1 MLRFWNLLVRR
12 GLIAWAMSDSFDTQE
27 PARER
32 KTDFLS
38 LLKIA
43 GVSWSLL
50 TAKEK
55 SFFLIR
61 VGVRLAL
68 NGLDIVAVALM
79 GLLGAITAT
88 GLSGQN
94 LEIFGYQIPSPT
106 ASNVIVL
113 VSLVAFLFVL
123 KGGLAIIFQRWTAVF
138 LAGVEIKNSAKVTR
152 YLFSGSLQRVKKY
165 SRPEISF
172 LVENSTNATFSGVLG
187 SMTTLVIESTLFI
200 SIFVIFLLVDWSA
213 AIAIALYFAV
223 LVFILQA
230 TTSRKYLA
238 SGDNMRKASV
248 DAGGSILE
256 MVDGFREIA
265 VLSKQ
270 DFFLTRFIEAKKL
283 SSRTGVTLQILKS
296 LPRYIAET
304 GLIFGALGFVV
315 WQLSQGTLAEGLF
328 ALGVFLSGSFRMM
341 GAILPLQSIWN
352 DLRIM
357 QKWVVMAQEIL
368 ILLRDTPELLDAN
381 IFSGTGR
388 LPDRVVAHR
397 EKGGLP
403 VQLKN
408 VSFSHVGTSS
418 PTIKKVTLDIAPGA
432 YVAIVGPSGAGK
444 TTLVDLLLGL
454 YDPEKGSVRV
464 GGDDPRLLR
473 EHSPGL
479 LSYVPQR
486 PGLVSGS
493 LANNVA
499 LGVPADEIDDDGVRE
514 ALRKAQL
521 LDFVDTLPEGIHSSL
536 GPHSDSLSGGQIQR
550 LGFARALYTNPRLII
565 LDEATSAL
573 DAATEASVASSIKN
587 VGGETTVI
595 VIAHRLSTIQDA
607 DQVHVMDGGKIIATG
622 TFSEIRKA
630 VPMVEEYVQLMSFTN
645 D

>member
-1 MLRFWNLLVRR
+1 
-12 GLIAWAMSDSFDTQE
+12 MSETVENSETPRE
-27 PARER
+27 PKA
-32 KTDFLS
+32 DFLT

-61 VGVRLAL
+61 IGVRLAL
-68 NGLDIVAVALM
+68 NCLDIVAVALM

-94 LEIFGYQIPSPT
+94 LEIFGYRIPSPT
-106 ASNVIVL
+106 ATNVIIL
-113 VSLVAFLFVL
+113 VASVAFLFIL
-123 KGGLAIIFQRWTAVF
+123 KGGLAIVFHRWTAIF
-138 LAGVEIKNSAKVTR
+138 LAGLEIKNSAKITR
-152 YLFSGSLQRVKKY
+152 YLFSGSLQRVKEY
-165 SRPEISF
+165 SRPQITF
-172 LVENSTNATFSGVLG
+172 LVERSTSATFSGVLG
-187 SMTTLVIESTLFI
+187 SMTTLVVEGTLFI
-200 SIFVIFLLVDWSA
+200 SIFVLFLIVDWA
-213 AIAIALYFAV
+213 AALAIAAYFSV
-223 LVFILQA
+223 LVLILQLA
-230 TTSRKYLA
+230 TARRYLS
-238 SGDNMRKASV
+238 SGRNLMKASV
-248 DAGGSILE
+248 DTGGSILE

-270 DFFLTRFIEAKKL
+270 DFFLARFIEAKKL
-283 SSRTGVTLQILKS
+283 DARTGVTLQILKS
-296 LPRYIAET
+296 IPRYIAET
-304 GLIFGALGFVV
+304 GLILGALGFTM
-315 WQLSQGTLAEGLF
+315 WQLSQGSLGEGLF
-328 ALGVFLSGSFRMM
+328 ALGIFLSGSFRMM
-341 GAILPLQSIWN
+341 GAILPLQALWN
-352 DLRIM
+352 ELRVM
-357 QKWVVMAQEIL
+357 QRWVEMAQEIL
-368 ILLRDTPELLDAN
+368 VLLKDTPELLDAD
-381 IFSGTGR
+381 IFSNTGR
-388 LPDRVVAHR
+388 LPERTVADRGR
-397 EKGGLP
+397 GGLP
-403 VQLKN
+403 VELKN
-408 VSFSHVGTSS
+408 VVFHHAGTSS
-418 PTIKKVTLDIAPGA
+418 PTIKKASLDIAPGA

-454 YDPEKGSVRV
+454 YNPAKGSVRV
-464 GGDDPRLLR
+464 GGEDPRVLR

-486 PGLVSGS
+486 PGLVSGT

-499 LGVPADEIDDDGVRE
+499 LGVPDDEIDEEAVRE
-514 ALRKAQL
+514 SLRKAQL
-521 LDFVDTLPEGIHSSL
+521 LDFVDTLPDGIHSSL

-607 DQVHVMDGGKIIATG
+607 DQVHVMDAGKIIASG

-630 VPMVEEYVQLMSFTN
+630 VPMVEEYVQLMSFR
-645 D
+645 DE

>member
-1 MLRFWNLLVRR
+1 
-12 GLIAWAMSDSFDTQE
+12 MSDTAGSSATT
-27 PARER
+27 RER

-61 VGVRLAL
+61 VAARLAL

-106 ASNVIVL
+106 ATNVIVL
-113 VSLVAFLFVL
+113 VAVVAFLFIL
-123 KGGLAIIFQRWTAVF
+123 KGGLAILFQRWTAVF

-172 LVENSTNATFSGVLG
+172 LVESSTNATFSGVLG

-200 SIFVIFLLVDWSA
+200 SIFVLFALVDWSA
-213 AIAIALYFAV
+213 ALAIALYFAV

-238 SGDNMRKASV
+238 SGDNMRTASV
-248 DAGGSILE
+248 NAGGSILE

-304 GLIFGALGFVV
+304 GLIFGALGFTV

-341 GAILPLQSIWN
+341 GAILPLQAIWN

-357 QKWVVMAQEIL
+357 QRWVVMAQEIL
-368 ILLRDTPELLDAN
+368 VQLRDTPELLDAN
-381 IFSGTGR
+381 IFSGTSR
-388 LPDRVVAHR
+388 LPERTVAYS
-397 EKGGLP
+397 ELGGLP
-403 VQLKN
+403 VELKN
-408 VSFSHVGTSS
+408 VVFYHLGTAS
-418 PTIKKVTLDIAPGA
+418 PTIKKVSLNIASGA

-454 YDPEKGSVRV
+454 YDPDKGSVRV
-464 GGDDPRLLR
+464 GGEDPRALR

-499 LGVPADEIDDDGVRE
+499 LGVPDDEIDEEAVRE
-514 ALRKAQL
+514 SLRKAQL

-536 GPHSDSLSGGQIQR
+536 GPHADSLSGGQIQR
-550 LGFARALYTNPRLII
+550 LGFARALYTKPQLII

-607 DQVHVMDGGKIIATG
+607 DQVHVMDAGKIIASG

-630 VPMVEEYVQLMSFTN
+630 VPMVEEYVQLMSFR
-645 D
+645 DE

>member
-1 MLRFWNLLVRR
+1 
-12 GLIAWAMSDSFDTQE
+12 MSETDETSET
-27 PARER
+27 PKER
-32 KTDFLS
+32 KADFLS

-61 VGVRLAL
+61 VAVRLAL

-106 ASNVIVL
+106 ATNVIVL
-113 VSLVAFLFVL
+113 VALVAFLFIL

-138 LAGVEIKNSAKVTR
+138 LARVEIKNSAKITR
-152 YLFSGSLQRVKKY
+152 YLFSGSLQRVRKY
-165 SRPEISF
+165 SRPEITF
-172 LVENSTNATFSGVLG
+172 LVERSTNSTFSGVLG
-187 SMTTLVIESTLFI
+187 SMTTLAIEGTLFI
-200 SIFVIFLLVDWSA
+200 SIFVLFIIVDWVA
-213 AIAIALYFAV
+213 ALAIAAYFAV
-223 LVFILQA
+223 LVYVLQMA
-230 TTSRKYLA
+230 TARRYVS
-238 SGDNMRKASV
+238 SGKSIMKATV
-248 DAGGSILE
+248 DTGGSILE

-283 SSRTGVTLQILKS
+283 SARTGVTLQILKS
-296 LPRYIAET
+296 IPRYIAET
-304 GLIFGALGFVV
+304 GLIVGALGFTI

-328 ALGVFLSGSFRMM
+328 ALGIFLSGSFRMM
-341 GAILPLQSIWN
+341 GAILPLQALWN
-352 DLRIM
+352 ELRIM
-357 QKWVVMAQEIL
+357 QKWVEMAQEIL
-368 ILLRDTPELLDAN
+368 VLLRDTPELLDSD
-381 IFSGTGR
+381 IFSDTNR
-388 LPDRVVAHR
+388 LPERQVVYQAQ
-397 EKGGLP
+397 GGLS
-403 VQLKN
+403 VELRN
-408 VSFSHVGTSS
+408 VVFSHPDTSP
-418 PTIKKVTLDIAPGA
+418 PTINKVSMSVASGG

-454 YDPEKGSVRV
+454 YDPHKGSVLI
-464 GGDDPRLLR
+464 GGEDPRALR

-486 PGLVSGS
+486 PGLVSGT

-499 LGVPADEIDDDGVRE
+499 LGVPDEEIDEDAVRE
-514 ALRKAQL
+514 SLRKAQL
-521 LDFVDTLPEGIHSSL
+521 LDFVNSLPDGIHSSL

-607 DQVHVMDGGKIIATG
+607 DQVHVMDGGKIIASG
-622 TFSEIRKA
+622 TFSEVRKA
-630 VPMVEEYVQLMSFTN
+630 VPMVEEYVQLMSFR
-645 D
+645 DE

>member
-1 MLRFWNLLVRR
+1 VCS
-12 GLIAWAMSDSFDTQE
+12 GLIAPTMADTSE
-27 PARER
+27 GTGNRPER
-32 KTDFLS
+32 PTDFLS

-106 ASNVIVL
+106 ATNVIVL
-113 VSLVAFLFVL
+113 VALVALLFIL
-123 KGGLAIIFQRWTAVF
+123 KGGLAIIFQRWTSIF

-152 YLFSGSLQRVKKY
+152 YLFSGSLQRLKRY
-165 SRPEISF
+165 SRAEITF
-172 LVENSTNATFSGVLG
+172 LVQSSTNATFSGVLG
-187 SMTTLVIESTLFI
+187 SMTTLVIESTLFL
-200 SIFVIFLLVDWSA
+200 SIFVIFLLVDPWA
-213 AIAIALYFAV
+213 ALAIALYFTLLV
-223 LVFILQA
+223 LLLQA
-230 TTSRKYLA
+230 TTAKRFLA
-238 SGDNMRKASV
+238 SGNNLRKGSV
-248 DAGGSILE
+248 DTGGSILE

-283 SSRTGVTLQILKS
+283 SARTGVTLQILKS

-304 GLIFGALGFVV
+304 GLIVGALGFTV

-328 ALGVFLSGSFRMM
+328 ALGVFLAGSFRMM
-341 GAILPLQSIWN
+341 GAILPLQAIWN
-352 DLRIM
+352 ELRIM
-357 QKWVVMAQEIL
+357 QISVEMAQEIL
-368 ILLRDTPELLDAN
+368 VRLRDTPELLDAD
-381 IFSGTGR
+381 IFSDTGR
-388 LPDRVVAHR
+388 LPTPTNAHQGQ
-397 EKGGLP
+397 GGLP
-403 VQLKN
+403 VELKN
-408 VSFSHVGTSS
+408 VVFHHVGASS
-418 PTIKKVTLDIAPGA
+418 PALRKVSLDIASGA

-454 YDPEKGSVRV
+454 YDPDKGSVRV
-464 GGDDPRLLR
+464 GGEDPRALR
-473 EHSPGL
+473 ENSPGL

-499 LGVPADEIDDDGVRE
+499 LGVPDDEIDEDAVRE
-514 ALRKAQL
+514 SLRKAQL
-521 LDFVDTLPEGIHSSL
+521 LAFVDTLPEGIHSSL
-536 GPHSDSLSGGQIQR
+536 GPHADSLSGGQIQR
-550 LGFARALYTNPRLII
+550 LGFARALYTKPQLII

-607 DQVHVMDGGKIIATG
+607 DQVHVMDAGKIIASG

-630 VPMVEEYVQLMSFTN
+630 VPMVEEYVQLMSFR
-645 D
+645 DE